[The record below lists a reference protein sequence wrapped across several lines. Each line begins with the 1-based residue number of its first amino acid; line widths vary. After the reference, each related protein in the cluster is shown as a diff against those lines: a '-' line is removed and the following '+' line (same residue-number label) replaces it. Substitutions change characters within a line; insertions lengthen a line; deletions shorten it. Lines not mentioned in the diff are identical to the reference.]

1 MLYTDAL
8 GIQKYKLGDPTDP
21 STTLGP
27 VVSVAS
33 ADRIKKQV
41 ADAGAYT
48 DYSCFHFLPSI
59 RRLPEGKDD
68 SDSDPPCFFVIPLLS
83 SLLFFLPLFP
93 SLPFI

>member
-41 ADAGAYT
+41 ADAGAYM

-59 RRLPEGKDD
+59 FDASPEGE
-68 SDSDPPCFFVIPLLS
+68 SCF
-83 SLLFFLPLFP
+83 
-93 SLPFI
+93 